1 MRIAIIGAG
10 GIAQKAYFP
19 LLIQRPDLEI
29 VCLYSRTSAALEKA
43 RQDWGITTGSTNLKD
58 VMASKPQA
66 VFVLSSNDSHY
77 SICKMMLENDLD
89 VYVEKPMTLA
99 SVQGFEL
106 AHLADERQRILMVA
120 FNRRYAL
127 LYQQAKQILGDRNIK
142 MAIFQKHRPQLYHT
156 NLFNQYT
163 DDTIHQID
171 LMRYFCGNLQV
182 LSTSCEMQDDKLANA
197 VSTARMDSGGLAV
210 LINSLQAGAWQESV
224 SLHTEGI
231 SVHVN
236 AFRELRVV
244 YSDHEEIYGSDRPGK
259 WIPDLRERGFSGE
272 IEHFFECLKTR
283 QMPLTN
289 AWEAAKTQELVEK
302 LVLASGDTIDQFGT

>member
-1 MRIAIIGAG
+1 MRIAIVGAG

-19 LLIQRPDLEI
+19 LLVQRPDLQI
-29 VCLYSRTSAALEKA
+29 VCLYSRTQTTLEKA
-43 RQDWGITTGSTNLKD
+43 AQDWGITTGSTNLQD
-58 VMASKPQA
+58 VITCKPQA

-89 VYVEKPMTLA
+89 VYVEKPITLS

-106 AHLADERQRILMVA
+106 AQLADERQRILMVA

-127 LYQQAKQILGDRNIK
+127 LYQQAKQILGDRKIQV
-142 MAIFQKHRPQLYHT
+142 AVFQKHRPQLYHA
-156 NLFNQYT
+156 NLYNQYT

-171 LMRYFCGNLQV
+171 LMRYYCGNLQV
-182 LSTSCEMQDDKLANA
+182 LSTSYEMQDNKLANA
-197 VSTARMDSGGLAV
+197 VSTASMDTGGLAV

-224 SLHTEGI
+224 SLHAEGI
-231 SVHVN
+231 SVHVS
-236 AFRELRVV
+236 AFRDLRVV
-244 YSDHEEIYGSDRPGK
+244 YSDHEEIFGNDRPGK
-259 WIPDLRERGFSGE
+259 WIPDLRERGFNGE

-302 LVLASGDTIDQFGT
+302 LVLASGDRID

>member
-1 MRIAIIGAG
+1 MRIAIVGAG

-19 LLIQRPDLEI
+19 LLVQRPDLQI
-29 VCLYSRTSAALEKA
+29 VCLYSRTQTTLEKA
-43 RQDWGITTGSTNLKD
+43 AQDWGITTGSTNLQD
-58 VMASKPQA
+58 VITCKPQA

-89 VYVEKPMTLA
+89 VYVEKPITLS

-106 AHLADERQRILMVA
+106 AQLADERQRILMVA

-127 LYQQAKQILGDRNIK
+127 LYQQAKQILSDRKIQV
-142 MAIFQKHRPQLYHT
+142 AVFQKHRPQLYHA
-156 NLFNQYT
+156 NLYNQYT

-171 LMRYFCGNLQV
+171 LMRYYCGNLQV
-182 LSTSCEMQDDKLANA
+182 LSTSYEMQDNKLANA
-197 VSTARMDSGGLAV
+197 VSTASMDTGGLAV

-224 SLHTEGI
+224 SLHAEGI
-231 SVHVN
+231 SVHVS
-236 AFRELRVV
+236 AFRDLRVV
-244 YSDHEEIYGSDRPGK
+244 YSDHEEIFGNDRPGK
-259 WIPDLRERGFSGE
+259 WIPDLRERGFNGE

-302 LVLASGDTIDQFGT
+302 LVLASGDRID

>member
-1 MRIAIIGAG
+1 MRIAIVGAG

-19 LLIQRPDLEI
+19 LLVQRPDLQI
-29 VCLYSRTSAALEKA
+29 VCLYSRTQTTLEKA
-43 RQDWGITTGSTNLKD
+43 AQDWGITTGSTNLQD
-58 VMASKPQA
+58 VITCKPQA

-89 VYVEKPMTLA
+89 VYVEKPITLS

-106 AHLADERQRILMVA
+106 AQLADERQRILMVA

-127 LYQQAKQILGDRNIK
+127 LYQQAKQILSDRKIQV
-142 MAIFQKHRPQLYHT
+142 AVFQKHRPQLYHT
-156 NLFNQYT
+156 NLYNQYT

-171 LMRYFCGNLQV
+171 LMRYYCGNLQV
-182 LSTSCEMQDDKLANA
+182 LSTSYEMQDNKLANA
-197 VSTARMDSGGLAV
+197 VSTASMDTGGLAV

-224 SLHTEGI
+224 SLHAEGI
-231 SVHVN
+231 SVHVS
-236 AFRELRVV
+236 AFRDLRVV
-244 YSDHEEIYGSDRPGK
+244 YSDHEEIFGNDRPGK
-259 WIPDLRERGFSGE
+259 WIPDLRERGFNGE

-302 LVLASGDTIDQFGT
+302 LVLASGDRID